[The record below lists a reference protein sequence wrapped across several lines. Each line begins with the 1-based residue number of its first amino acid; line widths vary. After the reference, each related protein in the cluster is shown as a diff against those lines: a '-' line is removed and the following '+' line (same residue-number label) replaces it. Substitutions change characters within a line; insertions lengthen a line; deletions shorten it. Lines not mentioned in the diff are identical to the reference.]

1 LRVEIDN
8 EKKKNHDCGL
18 WKNWA
23 EIVFFKVDKEEAR
36 MDETSD
42 IGLGSGYEK
51 IKRTETFCVDRVS

>member
-1 LRVEIDN
+1 LRVEIEN
-8 EKKKNHDCGL
+8 EKKHDSGL

-23 EIVFFKVDKEEAR
+23 EIMFFKVDKEEAR